1 MKPEKRILKGKRER
15 MVARQIRARGIK
27 EEKLL
32 EAFREVPRE
41 AFVPVE
47 LEGFAYEDVALQ
59 LSERHVIPRPYIAAR
74 FVEALQLKP
83 TDHVLVA
90 GVGSGYT
97 VAVISRMVDSVVYI
111 EEDEALI
118 HYAREVFETLGY
130 TNIETHVQEITAG
143 WPPGAP
149 YQAILIGEELTSV
162 PEVLKQQLLAP
173 GGRLVLPLGKDW
185 FSIQLVRIVRET
197 PKRFRMENLGPFHY
211 VPEAEEI
218 TPPPRV
224 HRSRKELIGL
234 IREEAVAFPSIEGA
248 DLSLLLDRIGQARVV
263 LLGEATHGTS
273 EFYRMRQEIT
283 RALIEEK
290 GFTIIAVEA
299 DWPDAERIDDYV
311 RGVEYVPRSWQ
322 PFERFPTWM
331 WRNLEV
337 LEFVEWL
344 RLHNEKLPYEE
355 RVGFYGLDLYS
366 LFTSIHEVL
375 RFLERTDPELAR
387 QARTRYA
394 CLMPFESDPAL
405 YGRAVISQRY
415 RECEDEV
422 VEMLGELLKRRMEL
436 VEADREAFF
445 RVLQNARIIAN
456 AERYYRAMYYGAAES
471 WNLRDEHMFGTLEAL
486 LAYHGANSKAV
497 VWAHNSHVGDAAA
510 TEMFARGEINIG
522 HLCRESFG
530 SQAFIIGFGTHTGTV
545 AAASY
550 WGGVVELKEVR
561 PSHPKS
567 YERLAH
573 ETGLNHFFLHLREP
587 DHPDLR
593 PELNEPRLERAIG
606 VIYRP
611 ETELQSHY
619 FQAML
624 PEQFDEYIFFDETRA
639 VTPLGRP
646 HAPELPETHPF
657 ALLD

>member
-1 MKPEKRILKGKRER
+1 MTAEKRILKGKRER
-15 MVARQIRARGIK
+15 MVARQLQARGIK
-27 EEKLL
+27 DEAVLQ
-32 EAFREVPRE
+32 AFREVPRE
-41 AFVPVE
+41 AFMPVE

-59 LSERHVIPRPYIAAR
+59 LSERHIVPRPYIAAR

-83 TDHVLVA
+83 TDNVLVG

-97 VAVISRMVDSVVYI
+97 VAVISRMVRSVVYI
-111 EEDEALI
+111 EEDEALV
-118 HYAREVFETLGY
+118 HYVREVFETLGY
-130 TNIETHVQEITAG
+130 QNIEVHVQPVTEG
-143 WPPGAP
+143 WPPQAP
-149 YQAILIGEELTSV
+149 YQAILVGEELHDV
-162 PEVLKQQLLAP
+162 PPALKEQLFAP
-173 GGRLVLPLGKDW
+173 GGRLVLPLGEDW
-185 FSIQLVRIVRET
+185 FRVQLIRIIRET
-197 PKRFRMENLGPFHY
+197 PSTFRQENLGPFHY
-211 VPEAEEI
+211 VPEASEI
-218 TPPPRV
+218 APPPRV
-224 HRSRKELIGL
+224 HRSRAEVVKLL
-234 IREEAVAFPSIEGA
+234 QEEAIAFSSIEEA
-248 DLSLLLDRIGQARVV
+248 DLLLLLERIGQARVV
-263 LLGEATHGTS
+263 LLGEASHGTS

-290 GFTIIAVEA
+290 GFSIVAAEA

-311 RGVEYVPRSWQ
+311 RSIETTPRSWQ

-344 RLHNEKLPYEE
+344 RLYNEKRPYDE

-366 LFTSIHEVL
+366 LFTSVHEVL

-387 QARTRYA
+387 QARVRYG

-405 YGRAVISQRY
+405 YGRAVISKRY

-422 VEMLGELLKRRMEL
+422 VEMLAELLKRRMEL

-445 RVLQNARIIAN
+445 RVLQNARIVAN

-486 LAYHGANSKAV
+486 LAYHGPDAKAV

-522 HLCRESFG
+522 HLCREHFG
-530 SQAFIIGFGTHTGTV
+530 NQAYIIGFGTHTGTV

-550 WGGVVELKEVR
+550 WGGVVEFKQVL
-561 PSHPKS
+561 PSHPES

-573 ETGLNHFFLHLREP
+573 DTGIKNFFLHLREP
-587 DHPDLR
+587 SHPHVR

-624 PEQFDEYIFFDETRA
+624 PEQFDEYIFFDETQA

-646 HAPELPETHPF
+646 HAPELPESHPF